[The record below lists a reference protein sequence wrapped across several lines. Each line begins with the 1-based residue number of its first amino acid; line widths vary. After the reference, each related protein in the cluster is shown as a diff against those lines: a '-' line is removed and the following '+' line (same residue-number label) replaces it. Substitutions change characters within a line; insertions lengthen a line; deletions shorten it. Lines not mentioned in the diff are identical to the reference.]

1 MARIHPLA
9 VVDAAACI
17 ADDVEIG
24 PFCTVGPHAEIA
36 AGCRLVAHVHVEGRT
51 SIGPRTTVYPNA
63 ALGTPP
69 QSAGYRGEPTAL
81 TIGADCLIREG
92 VTMNI
97 GTVGG
102 GGVTTVGDR
111 GFFMT
116 GAHVGHDCHVG
127 SDVVFANAATLGGHC
142 EIGEHVFIGGLSAV
156 HQHTRIGA
164 HAMIGGIT
172 GIRADVIPFALANGS
187 RARLYGIN
195 VIGMRRRKFTN
206 DAIAA
211 VRRAYRQ
218 LFLTGGSLEERLQAV
233 ESELGYEAAVTRIV
247 AFLRAR
253 GKRSLTQPDR
263 SSEA

>member
-9 VVDAAACI
+9 VVDPAARI

-24 PFCTVGPHAEIA
+24 PFCTIGPHAEIA
-36 AGCRLVAHVHVEGRT
+36 VGCRLIAQVHVEGRT
-51 SIGPRTTVYPNA
+51 SIGSRTTVYPNA

-97 GTVGG
+97 GTADGG
-102 GGVTTVGDR
+102 GITTVGDR

-142 EIGEHVFIGGLSAV
+142 EIGDHVFIGGLSAV
-156 HQHTRIGA
+156 HQHTRVGA

-172 GIRADVIPFALANGS
+172 GVRADVIPFGLANDS

-206 DAIAA
+206 AAIAA
-211 VRRAYRQ
+211 VRHAYRQ
-218 LFLTGGSLEERLQAV
+218 LFLAAGSLEQRLHTV
-233 ESELGYEAAVTRIV
+233 ESELGGEAAVAQII
-247 AFLRAR
+247 AFVRAR
-253 GKRSLTQPDR
+253 GKRSLTRPGR